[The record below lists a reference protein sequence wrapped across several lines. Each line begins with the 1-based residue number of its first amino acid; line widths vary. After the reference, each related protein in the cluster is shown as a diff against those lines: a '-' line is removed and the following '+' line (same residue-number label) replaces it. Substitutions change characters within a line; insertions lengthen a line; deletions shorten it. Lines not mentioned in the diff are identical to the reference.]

1 MRKWTLSTTM
11 LRSLCATVR
20 TYGHM
25 PYIFSKRLRRCN
37 WISASNNLVTAAH
50 ACLKSDSTFHWKIDR
65 RSLPKPTSLQFL
77 HHLRSPDVFTCSCT
91 MSACLKDWS
100 KMRCYQPIY
109 FHTAW
114 GFPRFYKCNVPNVF
128 NVETINNSSMIWICW
143 CSMFFC
149 LGKWKKLIK
158 QLPPISQEQKWET
171 ALAMVNLNNSIRH
184 QIGSRFTMKWVQV
197 SWGMFHLSKGETAS
211 RPVDSG
217 PWNDEMTE
225 W

>member
-1 MRKWTLSTTM
+1 M

-25 PYIFSKRLRRCN
+25 PYIFFKALRRCN
-37 WISASNNLVTAAH
+37 WISASNKLVALAQ

-91 MSACLKDWS
+91 MSACLKDRDWS
-100 KMRCYQPIY
+100 KMRYYQPIY

-114 GFPRFYKCNVPNVF
+114 GFPRFYKCNVPKVF

-143 CSMFFC
+143 CSTFF
-149 LGKWKKLIK
+149 LGKWKNSSTSYHPLV
-158 QLPPISQEQKWET
+158 LQEQKWET
-171 ALAMVNLNNSIRH
+171 ALSMVNLNKSIRH
-184 QIGSRFTMKWVQV
+184 QIGSRFTMKWVVV
-197 SWGMFHLSKGETAS
+197 SWGMFHLSKGDNRFF

-217 PWNDEMTE
+217 PWNDEIYEMTE